1 MTMVSKTLPGA
12 LLLTLRQ
19 VNVEAKPYLASKLVI
34 LQKSERFHFVLDTD
48 STRLF
53 CSFGGRKPAMMRINL
68 KEHEARDVAH
78 PLRTLPETYQLH
90 DEPLEQGTQAYV
102 DMQSFARRYSSALLN
117 QYPGTMLNKYP

>member
-1 MTMVSKTLPGA
+1 MTMVSKTLPVA

-48 STRLF
+48 STR
-53 CSFGGRKPAMMRINL
+53 PAMMRINL
-68 KEHEARDVAH
+68 KEHKARDVAH

-90 DEPLEQGTQAYV
+90 DESLEQGTQAYV

-117 QYPGTMLNKYP
+117 QYPETMLNKYP